1 MNVGAVYDVVLCV
14 VVESRVGGLGWVD
27 DDIHSTT
34 IRLYHAVH
42 SVSTI
47 NKIYCR
53 AQ

>member
-27 DDIHSTT
+27 DDIHLT
-34 IRLYHAVH
+34 IRPYHAVH